1 MVPSLSSTAWET
13 SEHDPLSRF
22 KVSFGKTADQHSY
35 RTGYSWHG
43 DYLFGWKG
51 DALQHALDIRCAG
64 DACQG
69 MKTQT
74 AEQAN
79 KCMIKSTVNEDV
91 EGCKYH
97 VSYHF
102 QIALILPLLTL
113 SFKGSLSCLAVCRLP
128 KVLRHL
134 FFGLLGENLHSET
147 VVAIVYYAGV
157 CFKPVSKPAVRSGSR
172 TSLKARRH

>member
-1 MVPSLSSTAWET
+1 MGPSLSSTAWEI
-13 SEHDPLSRF
+13 SKLAISQLGCDSR
-22 KVSFGKTADQHSY
+22 KQPADHHY

-79 KCMIKSTVNEDV
+79 ACMIKSTVNEEVD
-91 EGCKYH
+91 GCKCH
-97 VSYHF
+97 VS
-102 QIALILPLLTL
+102 TL
-113 SFKGSLSCLAVCRLP
+113 D
-128 KVLRHL
+128 
-134 FFGLLGENLHSET
+134 
-147 VVAIVYYAGV
+147 GV
-157 CFKPVSKPAVRSGSR
+157 P
-172 TSLKARRH
+172 

>member
-1 MVPSLSSTAWET
+1 MLSTLARG
-13 SEHDPLSRF
+13 DP
-22 KVSFGKTADQHSY
+22 ANHHY

-79 KCMIKSTVNEDV
+79 QCMIKSTVQEDV
-91 EGCKYH
+91 EGCEYH
-97 VSYHF
+97 VSAMH
-102 QIALILPLLTL
+102 
-113 SFKGSLSCLAVCRLP
+113 
-128 KVLRHL
+128 
-134 FFGLLGENLHSET
+134 
-147 VVAIVYYAGV
+147 
-157 CFKPVSKPAVRSGSR
+157 VSA
-172 TSLKARRH
+172 

>member
-1 MVPSLSSTAWET
+1 MLYLAWET
-13 SEHDPLSRF
+13 QFETPANHGP
-22 KVSFGKTADQHSY
+22 

-79 KCMIKSTVNEDV
+79 QCMIKSTIKEEVD
-91 EGCKYH
+91 GCK
-97 VSYHF
+97 SRDS
-102 QIALILPLLTL
+102 I
-113 SFKGSLSCLAVCRLP
+113 
-128 KVLRHL
+128 VLKYICICH
-134 FFGLLGENLHSET
+134 
-147 VVAIVYYAGV
+147 
-157 CFKPVSKPAVRSGSR
+157 C
-172 TSLKARRH
+172 